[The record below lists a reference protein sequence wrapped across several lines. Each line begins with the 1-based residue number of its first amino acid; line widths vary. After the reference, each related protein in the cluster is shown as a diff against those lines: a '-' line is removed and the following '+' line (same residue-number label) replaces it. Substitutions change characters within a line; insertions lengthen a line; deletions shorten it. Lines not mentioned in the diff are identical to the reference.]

1 MQLMIRLAPITFP
14 IAMLAGLGWCIGI
27 ALLEQP
33 HGVGYAL
40 TQHCLRV
47 LVVLAPWLTLKLTFY
62 VIVSLGRKLGLI
74 PPARPTH
81 SLGYEES
88 LYWFRVLAFF
98 DGKPAACRKGPS
110 GETNKPPFAHLL
122 WAVGTMGQHLICR
135 ASEGE

>member
-1 MQLMIRLAPITFP
+1 MPFMMRFAPITFP

-33 HGVGYAL
+33 YGIGYAL
-40 TQHCLRV
+40 TRYCLMV
-47 LVVLAPWLTLKLTFY
+47 FVVLAPWLTLKLTFY

-74 PPARPTH
+74 PPARPTY

-98 DGKPAACRKGPS
+98 DGNAAVCKKSQS
-110 GETNKPPFAHLL
+110 GETSSPHLL
-122 WAVGTMGQHLICR
+122 TYRGHLGQW
-135 ASEGE
+135 GNT

>member
-1 MQLMIRLAPITFP
+1 MQFMMRLAPITFP

-33 HGVGYAL
+33 HCVGYAL

-81 SLGYEES
+81 SLGVMKNHPFLFKQEG
-88 LYWFRVLAFF
+88 FRVLAFF
-98 DGKPAACRKGPS
+98 DGKRSRMPKRPIRR
-110 GETNKPPFAHLL
+110 N
-122 WAVGTMGQHLICR
+122 
-135 ASEGE
+135 

>member
-33 HGVGYAL
+33 YGIGYAL
-40 TQHCLRV
+40 TRYCLMV
-47 LVVLAPWLTLKLTFY
+47 LVVLVPWLTLKLTLF

-74 PPARPTH
+74 PPKRPTH

-88 LYWFRVLAFF
+88 PLSF
-98 DGKPAACRKGPS
+98 
-110 GETNKPPFAHLL
+110 
-122 WAVGTMGQHLICR
+122 
-135 ASEGE
+135 

>member
-1 MQLMIRLAPITFP
+1 MQFMMRLAPITFP

-33 HGVGYAL
+33 YGVSYELTRYCLTTLVAL
-40 TQHCLRV
+40 T
-47 LVVLAPWLTLKLTFY
+47 PWLTLKLTFY

-74 PPARPTH
+74 PSARPTY

-98 DGKPAACRKGPS
+98 DGKRSRMPK
-110 GETNKPPFAHLL
+110 KP
-122 WAVGTMGQHLICR
+122 IR
-135 ASEGE
+135 RN

>member
-1 MQLMIRLAPITFP
+1 MQFMMRLAPITFP

-27 ALLEQP
+27 ALLEQH
-33 HGVGYAL
+33 HGIGYAL
-40 TQHCLRV
+40 TRHCLMV
-47 LVVLAPWLTLKLTFY
+47 FVVLAPWLMLKLIFY

-98 DGKPAACRKGPS
+98 DGKRSRMPKRPIRR
-110 GETNKPPFAHLL
+110 N
-122 WAVGTMGQHLICR
+122 
-135 ASEGE
+135 

>member
-1 MQLMIRLAPITFP
+1 MQFMMRLAPITFP

-33 HGVGYAL
+33 HGIGYTL
-40 TQHCLRV
+40 TRHCLMV
-47 LVVLAPWLTLKLTFY
+47 FVVLAPWLMLKLMFY

-98 DGKPAACRKGPS
+98 DGKRSRMPKRPIRR
-110 GETNKPPFAHLL
+110 N
-122 WAVGTMGQHLICR
+122 
-135 ASEGE
+135 

>member
-33 HGVGYAL
+33 HGIGYAL
-40 TQHCLRV
+40 TRHCLMT
-47 LVVLAPWLTLKLTFY
+47 LVVLAPWLMLKLMFY
-62 VIVSLGRKLGLI
+62 VIVSLGRKLGVI

-88 LYWFRVLAFF
+88 LYWLRVLAFF
-98 DGKPAACRKGPS
+98 DGKRSRMPKRPIRR
-110 GETNKPPFAHLL
+110 N
-122 WAVGTMGQHLICR
+122 
-135 ASEGE
+135 

>member
-1 MQLMIRLAPITFP
+1 MLSKEEIHYAFSVFHTQINSFGRDNYLACCLFLVLGVRKSELCEAMWREMDLTTGVWDLPKERSKTGVPISIP
-14 IAMLAGLGWCIGI
+14 
-27 ALLEQP
+27 LLEQP
-33 HGVGYAL
+33 NGIGHAL

-88 LYWFRVLAFF
+88 PLSF
-98 DGKPAACRKGPS
+98 
-110 GETNKPPFAHLL
+110 
-122 WAVGTMGQHLICR
+122 
-135 ASEGE
+135 

>member
-33 HGVGYAL
+33 YGVSYELTRYCLTTLVAL
-40 TQHCLRV
+40 T
-47 LVVLAPWLTLKLTFY
+47 PWLTLKLTFY

-74 PPARPTH
+74 PPARPTY

-98 DGKPAACRKGPS
+98 DGKRSRMSKRPIRRK
-110 GETNKPPFAHLL
+110 
-122 WAVGTMGQHLICR
+122 
-135 ASEGE
+135 

>member
-1 MQLMIRLAPITFP
+1 MSPLHNTKQEGVNMRLMMRLAPITFP

-33 HGVGYAL
+33 HGIGYAL
-40 TQHCLRV
+40 TRHCLMV
-47 LVVLAPWLTLKLTFY
+47 FVVLAPWLTLKLTFY

-74 PPARPTH
+74 PPARPTY

-98 DGKPAACRKGPS
+98 DGKRSRMPK
-110 GETNKPPFAHLL
+110 KP
-122 WAVGTMGQHLICR
+122 IR
-135 ASEGE
+135 RN